1 MSLNN
6 STNTPFPMV
15 YLRSALLDLTSASPQ
30 AMFTIPTD
38 RTFIPVSQINECV
51 SIVNYTVDG
60 SLFIGTNSPDFD
72 NWVIGGSWVA
82 TTAGTTYPPGD
93 FNTVPIALVTAGTT
107 VTALFD
113 PPLTADS
120 ATGYV
125 YILGVYK

>member
-15 YLRSALLDLTSASPQ
+15 YLRSALLDLTSAVAQP
-30 AMFTIPTD
+30 MFTIPAG
-38 RTFIPVSQINECV
+38 RTFIAISQVNECV
-51 SIVNYTVDG
+51 SMVNYTMDG
-60 SLFIGTNSPDFD
+60 SLFIGTNSPTFD
-72 NWVIGGSWVA
+72 NWVSGGVWFA

-93 FNTVPIALVTAGTT
+93 FNTVPINLVTAGTT